1 MKKNIRSLA
10 VLPLVLC
17 FLSGCG
23 AVGSKSTSLSVIYG
37 ATAALSLLLLIG
49 YCTVV
54 RRRDG
59 WFLLLFSSVV
69 VVNAGYFALSLS
81 KTVEEALLANRISY
95 LGSVCL
101 PLSMLMS
108 ILNTTRLQ
116 YRKWLPTVL
125 AILAFAVFL
134 VAASPGY
141 LSIYYQD
148 VSLATVNGVAVLH
161 KEYGPLHSLYL
172 FYLVFYFAAMLA
184 AILHAAHLKKL
195 EHHAH
200 ALTLLS
206 AVMVNLG
213 VWLLEQL
220 VQLDFEF
227 LSISYIIS
235 ELFLLGL
242 ALVVQESE
250 QLPLA
255 VQPTD
260 DLPEDPAEPDTP
272 LPAEE
277 SLQSPTSPTLEG
289 RCARFVAS
297 LPELTQ
303 TERTIYEFYV
313 EGKTT
318 REIMAALQIKENTLK
333 FHNKN
338 LYGKLG
344 VSSRKQL
351 MELAKAI
358 RLAQSSES
366 TLRP

>member
-1 MKKNIRSLA
+1 MKKKIRGLA
-10 VLPLVLC
+10 ALPLVLC

-23 AVGSKSTSLSVIYG
+23 AVGSKSTSLAVIYG
-37 ATAALSLLLLIG
+37 AAAALSLLLLIG
-49 YCTVV
+49 YCSSV

-101 PLSMLMS
+101 PLAMLMS

-116 YRKWLPTVL
+116 YRKWLPTAL
-125 AILAFAVFL
+125 TILAFAVFL

-141 LSIYYQD
+141 LSIYYKD
-148 VSLATVNGVAVLH
+148 VALITVNGVAVLY

-184 AILHAAHLKKL
+184 AILLAARRKKL
-195 EHHAH
+195 DHRAH
-200 ALTLLS
+200 TLILLS
-206 AVMVNLG
+206 AVVVNLG

-242 ALVVQESE
+242 GLVVQESE
-250 QLPLA
+250 QLPMA
-255 VQPTD
+255 VHQADT
-260 DLPEDPAEPDTP
+260 LPEEPIRAPTFP
-272 LPAEE
+272 SLEE
-277 SLQSPTSPTLEG
+277 
-289 RCARFVAS
+289 RCARFAAS
-297 LPELTQ
+297 LPDLTQ
-303 TERTIYEFYV
+303 TERAIYEFYV

-318 REIMAALQIKENTLK
+318 REIMAALHIKENTLK

-344 VSSRKQL
+344 VSSRRQL

-358 RLAQSSES
+358 RLAQSGE
-366 TLRP
+366 TTFLP

>member
-1 MKKNIRSLA
+1 MKKKVWGLA
-10 VLPLVLC
+10 ALPLALC
-17 FLSGCG
+17 YLSGCG

-37 ATAALSLLLLIG
+37 ATAALSLLLLFG
-49 YCTVV
+49 YCTIVC
-54 RRRDG
+54 RRDS
-59 WFLLLFSSVV
+59 WFLLLFSSVA

-95 LGSVCL
+95 LGSVFL
-101 PLSMLMS
+101 PLAMLMS
-108 ILNTTRLQ
+108 ILNTTRLR
-116 YRKWLPTVL
+116 YRRWLPAMLT
-125 AILAFAVFL
+125 ILAMAVFL

-141 LSIYYQD
+141 LSIYYQE
-148 VSLATVNGVAVLH
+148 VSLVTVNGVTVLH
-161 KEYGPLHSLYL
+161 KEYGPLHCLYL
-172 FYLVFYFAAMLA
+172 FYLVLYFAAMLA
-184 AILHAAHLKKL
+184 AILYAAVRKKL
-195 EHHAH
+195 DHQAH
-200 ALTLLS
+200 ALILLG

-220 VQLDFEF
+220 AQLDFEF
-227 LSISYIIS
+227 LSVSYIIS

-242 ALVVQESE
+242 DMMVQENERRPAVVQ
-250 QLPLA
+250 Q
-255 VQPTD
+255 TD
-260 DLPEDPAEPDTP
+260 YLPEDPAEPDFP

-277 SLQSPTSPTLEG
+277 PPQASASPTLEE
-289 RCARFVAS
+289 RCARFAAS

-303 TERTIYEFYV
+303 TERIIYDFYT

-338 LYGKLG
+338 LYSKLG

-358 RLAQSSES
+358 RLGQDNDAA
-366 TLRP
+366 LRQ

>member
-69 VVNAGYFALSLS
+69 MVNAGYFALSLS

-141 LSIYYQD
+141 LSIYYKD

-200 ALTLLS
+200 ALILLS

-242 ALVVQESE
+242 ALMVQESE
-250 QLPLA
+250 RLA
-255 VQPTD
+255 VVVQPTD
-260 DLPEDPAEPDTP
+260 DLPEDPAELDIP

-277 SLQSPTSPTLEG
+277 SPQSPTSPTLEE
-289 RCARFVAS
+289 RCARFAAS

>member
-1 MKKNIRSLA
+1 MKKKIRGLA
-10 VLPLVLC
+10 ALPLVLC

-23 AVGSKSTSLSVIYG
+23 AVGSKSTSLAVIYG
-37 ATAALSLLLLIG
+37 AAVALSLLLLIG
-49 YCTVV
+49 YCSSV

-101 PLSMLMS
+101 PLAMLMS

-116 YRKWLPTVL
+116 YRKWLPTAL
-125 AILAFAVFL
+125 TILAFAVFL

-141 LSIYYQD
+141 LSIYYKD
-148 VSLATVNGVAVLH
+148 VALITVNGVAVLY

-184 AILHAAHLKKL
+184 AILLAARRKKL
-195 EHHAH
+195 DHRAH
-200 ALTLLS
+200 TLILLS
-206 AVMVNLG
+206 AVVVNLG

-242 ALVVQESE
+242 GLVVQESE
-250 QLPLA
+250 QPPMA
-255 VQPTD
+255 MQQADT
-260 DLPEDPAEPDTP
+260 LPEEPAAPDPPFPDEEPIRA
-272 LPAEE
+272 PAFPSLEE
-277 SLQSPTSPTLEG
+277 
-289 RCARFVAS
+289 RCARFAAS
-297 LPELTQ
+297 LPDLTQ
-303 TERTIYEFYV
+303 TERAIYEFYV

-318 REIMAALQIKENTLK
+318 REIMAALHIKENTLK

-344 VSSRKQL
+344 VSSRRQL

-358 RLAQSSES
+358 RLAQSGE
-366 TLRP
+366 TTFLP